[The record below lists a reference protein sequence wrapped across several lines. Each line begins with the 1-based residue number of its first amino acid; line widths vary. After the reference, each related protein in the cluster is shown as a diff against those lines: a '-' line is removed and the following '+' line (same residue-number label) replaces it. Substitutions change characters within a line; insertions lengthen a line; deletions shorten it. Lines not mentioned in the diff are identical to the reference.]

1 MLPDSLLTPL
11 VRVPLF
17 NGLTPSQIRA
27 LGDAAERIVIDGG
40 TALIADNQEGDA
52 AYLLI
57 KGRAARL
64 DGIGR
69 PMDPLP
75 LGSMVGE
82 MAMLIPTAHTA
93 TIVALEPVRAL
104 KFTREAV
111 LDVMQR
117 DPDIAAH
124 FIQKLTARLE
134 VLAHEL
140 RSVEKGLDN
149 PSMSAGPADMPWS
162 AAISRAL
169 AS

>member
-17 NGLTPSQIRA
+17 NGLTSDQIRA
-27 LGDAAERIVIDGG
+27 IGDAAERVVIDGG
-40 TALIADNQEGDA
+40 AAIISDNEDGDA
-52 AYLLI
+52 AFLLI

-69 PMDPLP
+69 PMEALP
-75 LGSMVGE
+75 LGTMVGE
-82 MAMLIPTAHTA
+82 MAMLIATSHTA

-104 KFTREAV
+104 KFTRAAV
-111 LDVMQR
+111 LEVMQK

-134 VLAHEL
+134 VLAQEL
-140 RSVEKGLDN
+140 RSVERGLET
-149 PSMSAGPADMPWS
+149 PVTPGGEPDMPWS